1 MKNLEKLG
9 NKTIHSNVR
18 SHKILLERRIRN
30 VDCRDEKHSN
40 HFICVI
46 VNILNAVQPL
56 AEREHVKQDN

>member
-9 NKTIHSNVR
+9 TIHSNVR
-18 SHKILLERRIRN
+18 SHKSLLKRRIRN

-56 AEREHVKQDN
+56 AER